1 MMSLGQAQQA
11 ALGSLPNPKFP
22 RITNCGDGAFRDGQ
36 TVPATSAR
44 GVGSAGN
51 PVQSTSA
58 RESDRLMNA
67 SPGDDAD
74 RNLDFDALV
83 AKYEKKIF
91 NVIYRFLGDYEDA
104 TDLTQETFVS
114 AFRHYDR
121 FRGDSKVFTWLYQIA
136 RNLCINR
143 VRQRDR
149 QRSLKIE
156 SLDQTRDGDD
166 EEGLTREVA
175 DWTHSPQQ
183 VLEEK
188 ELHQRILAA
197 IDSLPPDY
205 KEVVLL
211 REFQQMSYNEIVAA
225 TGLSLENVKTRLSR
239 ARAML
244 RRKLEPYYRP

>member
-1 MMSLGQAQQA
+1 MSLSQARPVAPGNLCQPKQAVPPRLSDEAACPGQIASAPTTRGQ
-11 ALGSLPNPKFP
+11 
-22 RITNCGDGAFRDGQ
+22 GAEGR
-36 TVPATSAR
+36 TVPTT
-44 GVGSAGN
+44 V
-51 PVQSTSA
+51 T

-67 SPGDDAD
+67 SQPDDAD

-91 NVIYRFLGDYEDA
+91 NVIYRFLGDYEEA
-104 TDLTQETFVS
+104 TDLTQETFLS

-121 FRGDSKVFTWLYQIA
+121 FRGEAKVFTWLYQIA
-136 RNLCINR
+136 RNLCINK

-156 SLDQTRDGDD
+156 SLDQTRDSDD
-166 EEGLTREVA
+166 DEGLTREVA

-197 IDSLPPDY
+197 IESLPPDY